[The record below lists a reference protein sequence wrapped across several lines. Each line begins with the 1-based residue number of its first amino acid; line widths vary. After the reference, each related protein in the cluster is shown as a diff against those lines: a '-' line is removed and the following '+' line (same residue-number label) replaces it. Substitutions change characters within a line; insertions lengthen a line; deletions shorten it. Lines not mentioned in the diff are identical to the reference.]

1 MPTLMRQAMI
11 ALSLDP
17 NKTPTQVAAEV
28 GCSRT
33 LATKAWKALG
43 LDRDHP
49 RRRDG
54 YHTFRAQIWDE
65 PLDAPVA
72 AIAEEIGC
80 SVSYVR
86 RIQARRVAENQRV
99 RVLYARRRQQR
110 QESMREGEMRAT
122 ERDRIRRRGTQAPQP
137 DWICSGWCQ
146 NQECMHWFDPPRNLL
161 DCDCR
166 TCMYLRQNQ
175 RPAYVSFV
183 PPQYMVD
190 DYVTAGQLERSRAR
204 VAEEMMWRVETITM
218 EAPTWDA
225 VVLAT
230 RNQMRETLG
239 LAPIEEGT

>member
-1 MPTLMRQAMI
+1 MI

-49 RRRDG
+49 RRRPG

-86 RIQARRVAENQRV
+86 RIQARRVAE
-99 RVLYARRRQQR
+99 ARRRQQR
-110 QESMREGEMRAT
+110 QESMREREMRAT
-122 ERDRIRRRGTQAPQP
+122 ERDRIRRRGIQAPQP
-137 DWICSGWCQ
+137 DWICSDTQGCQ

-166 TCMYLRQNQ
+166 TCMYLRT
-175 RPAYVSFV
+175 AYEEDAEESLPRRGGSFV

-190 DYVTAGQLERSRAR
+190 DYVAAGH
-204 VAEEMMWRVETITM
+204 
-218 EAPTWDA
+218 WDA
-225 VVLAT
+225 VEQSLRDVPDGQVRVTLPSLAT
-230 RNQMRETLG
+230 RNQMRETLD